1 LSLKFLNLD
10 YIKKTASIL
19 KRSFFDK
26 NFTLTKK
33 VSYKFNFIYLRN
45 QNLAT
50 ENMSQKILLDSKE
63 VNIILHRLA
72 CQLIENHLDFS
83 NTILIGLQPRGVF
96 LAERIKALLETDYK
110 IENVALGYL
119 DITFFRDDFRRTEKP
134 LEANKTKI
142 DFIVENKKVVFIDDV
157 LFTGRSIR
165 AALTAIQ
172 SFGRPAE
179 IELLVLIDR
188 RFSRHLPIQPD
199 YRGRQVDAINNE
211 KVQVNWKEQNGEDGV
226 FLTQNSEIK

>member
-1 LSLKFLNLD
+1 
-10 YIKKTASIL
+10 
-19 KRSFFDK
+19 
-26 NFTLTKK
+26 
-33 VSYKFNFIYLRN
+33 
-45 QNLAT
+45 
-50 ENMSQKILLDSKE
+50 MSQKILLDSKE

-96 LAERIKALLETDYK
+96 LAERIKTLLETDYK

-142 DFIVENKKVVFIDDV
+142 NFIVENKKVVFIDDV